1 MNDFRVWQFQI
12 ESFAQKF
19 HVVSYSRRYAYPN
32 QWPGDGEDNNSTN
45 NATDLAEL
53 IFKRLDLG
61 PAHLVGH
68 SYGALT
74 ALYMAYQH
82 PELVRTLVLG
92 EPPVMSLLENN
103 SRYNKD
109 VYAIR
114 ENVQDAIL
122 RGDMERAV
130 RIFFRWSDAQRRFFY
145 QLPYYT
151 RAVLMDNVK
160 SLGGELASVSQRFTL
175 EDAQKV
181 TVPTLLVKGERSPK
195 FLHQII
201 GILASC
207 MPNSEELIITGKSHN
222 LGIEKPQAFNPP
234 VLEFLSIY
242 S

>member
-1 MNDFRVWQFQI
+1 MNDFRIWQFQI

-32 QWPGDGEDNNSTN
+32 QWPGDGEDNNLTN

-53 IFKRLDLG
+53 IIKRLDLG

-68 SYGALT
+68 IGALT

-82 PELVRTLVLG
+82 PELVGTLVLG
-92 EPPVMSLLENN
+92 EPPVISLLDTN
-103 SRYNKD
+103 SRYSKD

-130 RIFFRWSDAQRRFFY
+130 RIFLDGVKEGFFY
-145 QLPYYT
+145 QLPYYA

-175 EDAQKV
+175 EDTQKV
-181 TVPTLLVKGERSPK
+181 TIPTLLVKGELSPK

-201 GILASC
+201 AILASC
-207 MPNSEELIITGKSHN
+207 MPNSEELIIPGESHN